1 MTCVLIYLPLATL
14 PGTEQVSVNVCH
26 YWSTWEQAPERAET
40 NLAKQARAVLL
51 GVLRAGCPVWE
62 DPSRKTLPENL
73 VTYQVKKM
81 DLTPR
86 RPD

>member
-14 PGTEQVSVNVCH
+14 PGTEQVSINVCH

-40 NLAKQARAVLL
+40 NPAKQARAVLL